1 MKRGITLPHGKR
13 QKIETVLGKRTY
25 DVFVSGMTQD
35 DIMEQR
41 YYPYLYF

>member
-1 MKRGITLPHGKR
+1 MKR
-13 QKIETVLGKRTY
+13 QKIESYLGKRKY
-25 DVFVSGMTQD
+25 DVFVSGVTID